1 MADFIYLMETRL
13 SPDQQRAVALVTGVV
28 RAHEMN
34 IYLTGGAVRDII
46 SGFIIRDLDFSVQGN
61 ALKLQ
66 KDFEKAGAITE
77 ATDET
82 TRTIMLLLPGNV
94 RAEITSTRSERY
106 DKPGKPAEIT
116 PGTIYDDMRR
126 RDFTVNAMALSLN
139 PGSRGLLTDPFNG
152 VADIEAKVL
161 RVLHNYAFYEDPS
174 RLIRATR
181 LITRFHWTLEERTQ
195 ARYDAAKENN
205 YIDNISDRTV
215 GHEIEQL
222 AHEEGPIDVLKA
234 LEKEGWLKVLA
245 PHLSVAKVDAP
256 GLTQLFKFRQQ
267 LQDLGINPD
276 ASPIVMHFLTRKMAD
291 KEIAAMQKQIVNK
304 GFVERWKHLEDD
316 AKDFAKKLLARDLT
330 LPSQSWKFMMTHR
343 PDALLFNAITP
354 RASAVEQ
361 KIKNFLTKWPLV
373 RQKLPFP
380 EMAEM
385 RITPEH
391 PEYKKIQD
399 EAFLLL
405 LDGKLRSHS
414 EIVKFL
420 EPYSP
425 PEPPPPPPPQRRG
438 RAKKEV
444 AAGPVAPGE
453 QAPKKRG
460 RKPKNALAEAPAP
473 APVPAGEA
481 AKTATAAASTMQPS
495 EAKQRPVP
503 VPVKKGVPAAPPEKK
518 VAPAKPP
525 AKKPEPKKPEP
536 KKLEKK
542 KPELKKAGPKTTG
555 QKTTG
560 PKNTGLKP
568 KPAGAKHAGQKKA
581 APAKKPAGKKK

>member
-13 SPDQQRAVALVTGVV
+13 SPDQQKAVTLVTDVA

-34 IYLTGGAVRDII
+34 IFLTGGAVRDII

-66 KDFEKAGAITE
+66 KDFEKAGALTE

-82 TRTIMLLLPGNV
+82 TRTLMLLLPGNV
-94 RAEITSTRSERY
+94 RAEVTSARSEKY
-106 DKPGKPAEIT
+106 DKPGKPPEIT
-116 PGTIYDDMRR
+116 QGTIYDDMRR

-152 VADIEAKVL
+152 VADIETKVL
-161 RVLHNYAFYEDPS
+161 RVLHNYAFYEEPS

-205 YIDNISDRTV
+205 YIENVSDRAI

-222 AHEEGPIDVLKA
+222 AHEDNPVEVLKA
-234 LEKEGWLKVLA
+234 LEKEGWLKTVA
-245 PHLSVAKVDAP
+245 PHLSVAKVDTA
-256 GLTQLFKFRQQ
+256 GLTQVFKVKQQ
-267 LQDLGINPD
+267 LQEVGLNPD
-276 ASPIVMHFLTRKMAD
+276 AGPMVMHFLTRKLAD
-291 KEIAAMQKQIVNK
+291 KDISAMQKQIVNK
-304 GFVERWKHLEDD
+304 GFVERWKNLEDD
-316 AKDFAKKLLARDLT
+316 AKDFAKKLMARDLA
-330 LPSQSWKFMMTHR
+330 LPSQTWKFLMTNR

-361 KIKNFLTKWPLV
+361 KIKNFLTKWPPV

-399 EAFLLL
+399 EAFLML
-405 LDGKLRSHS
+405 LDGKLRSHT

-425 PEPPPPPPPQRRG
+425 PEPPPPPPPVRRG
-438 RAKKEV
+438 RGKKEASAPG
-444 AAGPVAPGE
+444 AAGD

-460 RKPKNALAEAPAP
+460 RKPKTADGAPEAVPVAEPAKAAPAVAAKPPAAAGKQKTAAAPVPAAAKKAAAPAP
-473 APVPAGEA
+473 AKKSAGPAKA
-481 AKTATAAASTMQPS
+481 PAK
-495 EAKQRPVP
+495 
-503 VPVKKGVPAAPPEKK
+503 
-518 VAPAKPP
+518 APAKPA
-525 AKKPEPKKPEP
+525 AKKPAPKKPAP
-536 KKLEKK
+536 
-542 KPELKKAGPKTTG
+542 
-555 QKTTG
+555 
-560 PKNTGLKP
+560 
-568 KPAGAKHAGQKKA
+568 KKA
-581 APAKKPAGKKK
+581 APKKPAAKKAGKKK

>member
-13 SPDQQRAVALVTGVV
+13 TPDQQRAVTLVTDVA

-34 IYLTGGAVRDII
+34 IFLTGGAVRDII

-66 KDFEKAGAITE
+66 KDFEKAGAVTE
-77 ATDET
+77 ATDEN

-94 RAEITSTRSERY
+94 RAEVTSTRSERY

-116 PGTIYDDMRR
+116 QGTIYDDMRR

-161 RVLHNYAFYEDPS
+161 RVLHNYAFYEEPS

-181 LITRFHWTLEERTQ
+181 LITRFHWALEERTQ

-205 YIDNISDRTV
+205 YMENVSDRAL

-222 AHEEGPIDVLKA
+222 AHEDNPVEVLKT
-234 LEKEGWLKVLA
+234 LEKEGWLKGLA
-245 PHLSVAKVDAP
+245 PHLSVAKVDSS
-256 GLTQLFKFRQQ
+256 GLTQMFKVKQQ
-267 LQDLGINPD
+267 LQDVGLNPD
-276 ASPIVMHFLTRKMAD
+276 AGPIVMYFLTRKLAD
-291 KEIAAMQKQIVNK
+291 KDVTAMQKQIPNK
-304 GFVERWKHLEDD
+304 GFVERWKNIEDD
-316 AKDFAKKLLARDLT
+316 AKDFAKKLMAKDLT
-330 LPSQSWKFMMTHR
+330 LPSQTWKFLMTNR
-343 PDALLFNAITP
+343 PDALLFNAITSRP
-354 RASAVEQ
+354 AAVEQ

-373 RQKLPFP
+373 RQKLQFP

-391 PEYKKIQD
+391 PDYKKIQD

-405 LDGKLRSHS
+405 LDGKLRSHN

-425 PEPPPPPPPQRRG
+425 PEPPPPPPPLRRG
-438 RAKKEV
+438 RAKKDV
-444 AAGPVAPGE
+444 AASGAAGD

-460 RKPKNALAEAPAP
+460 RKPKNAEGAPAAAPAATAAEPAKSAAPPAP
-473 APVPAGEA
+473 AVAKQPAAA
-481 AKTATAAASTMQPS
+481 AKGKAVPPKAAPVAAKKAPAAKAPVKAAA
-495 EAKQRPVP
+495 K
-503 VPVKKGVPAAPPEKK
+503 PAA
-518 VAPAKPP
+518 
-525 AKKPEPKKPEP
+525 
-536 KKLEKK
+536 
-542 KPELKKAGPKTTG
+542 
-555 QKTTG
+555 
-560 PKNTGLKP
+560 
-568 KPAGAKHAGQKKA
+568 KKA
-581 APAKKPAGKKK
+581 APAKKPAIKKPAPKKPAGKKSGKKK

>member
-13 SPDQQRAVALVTGVV
+13 TPDQQRAVALVTDVA

-66 KDFEKAGAITE
+66 KDFEKAGAVLE
-77 ATDET
+77 ASDEG
-82 TRTIMLLLPGNV
+82 TRTLMLLLPGNV
-94 RAEITSTRSERY
+94 RAEVTSARSERY
-106 DKPGKPAEIT
+106 DKPGKPVEVT

-161 RVLHNYAFYEDPS
+161 RVLHNYAFYEEPS

-181 LITRFHWTLEERTQ
+181 LMTRFHWTLEERTQ

-205 YIDNISDRTV
+205 YIENISDRAV

-222 AHEEGPIDVLKA
+222 AHEDNPIEVLKA
-234 LEKEGWLKVLA
+234 LEKEGWLKVLV
-245 PHLSVAKVDAP
+245 PHFSVAKVDTA
-256 GLTQLFKFRQQ
+256 GLNQVFKVKQQ
-267 LQDLGINPD
+267 LQEVGVNPD
-276 ASPIVMHFLTRKMAD
+276 ASPIVMHFLTRKLPD
-291 KEIAAMQKQIVNK
+291 KDISAMQKQIVNK

-316 AKDFAKKLLARDLT
+316 AKDFAKKLMAKDLA
-330 LPSQSWKFMMTHR
+330 LPSETWKFLMTNR

-380 EMAEM
+380 EMVEM

-391 PEYKKIQD
+391 PEYKKILD
-399 EAFLLL
+399 EAFLML
-405 LDGKLRSHS
+405 LDGKLRSHT

-425 PEPPPPPPPQRRG
+425 PEPPPPPPPPRRG
-438 RAKKEV
+438 RAKKE
-444 AAGPVAPGE
+444 AAPGAPGD

-460 RKPKNALAEAPAP
+460 RKPKNAGAGAPAP
-473 APVPAGEA
+473 APVAPAAEA
-481 AKTATAAASTMQPS
+481 ASAAPAAMPAKHAAAPAT
-495 EAKQRPVP
+495 KQ
-503 VPVKKGVPAAPPEKK
+503 KAAPPAAAKK
-518 VAPAKPP
+518 AAPVKAAPAKAPAKPP
-525 AKKPEPKKPEP
+525 AKKPAA
-536 KKLEKK
+536 
-542 KPELKKAGPKTTG
+542 KKAAPK
-555 QKTTG
+555 
-560 PKNTGLKP
+560 
-568 KPAGAKHAGQKKA
+568 KKA
-581 APAKKPAGKKK
+581 APAKKKGKK